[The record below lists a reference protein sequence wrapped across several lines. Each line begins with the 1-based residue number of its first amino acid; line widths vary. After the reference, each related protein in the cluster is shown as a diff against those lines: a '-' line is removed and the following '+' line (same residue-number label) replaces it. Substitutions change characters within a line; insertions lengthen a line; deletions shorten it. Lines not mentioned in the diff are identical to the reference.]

1 MPTIDRRT
9 AASIATL
16 AALAFLCWFAIGC
29 GRDDDQSTG
38 EPNAEATLA
47 AVVTE
52 ISATQEAASQG
63 ATPAPATTDAPRLSS
78 TTEGFTPSRT
88 PLTNAATGSDPLT
101 LLPITDSESF
111 LAGVSETERTCL
123 SEEVSPDQLTALA
136 SSPELVTDEE
146 RLALI
151 GCLED
156 DTMLRLF
163 LTPVLTATG
172 PLR

>member
-16 AALAFLCWFAIGC
+16 AALAFLCRFAIGC

-38 EPNAEATLA
+38 EPNAEATLT

-52 ISATQEAASQG
+52 ISATQEAATQEAATQEAATQEAASQA
-63 ATPAPATTDAPRLSS
+63 ATPTPATTNTLRLSS
-78 TTEGFTPSRT
+78 TNEGFTPSRT

-101 LLPITDSESF
+101 LRPITDSESF

-136 SSPELVTDEE
+136 NSPELVTPELVTDEE
-146 RLALI
+146 
-151 GCLED
+151 
-156 DTMLRLF
+156 
-163 LTPVLTATG
+163 
-172 PLR
+172 

>member
-16 AALAFLCWFAIGC
+16 AALAFLCRFAIGC

-38 EPNAEATLA
+38 EPNAEATLT

-52 ISATQEAASQG
+52 ISATQEAATQEAVTQA
-63 ATPAPATTDAPRLSS
+63 ATPTPATTNALRLSS
-78 TTEGFTPSRT
+78 TNEGFTPSRT

-101 LLPITDSESF
+101 LRPITDSESF

-136 SSPELVTDEE
+136 SSPELVTPELVTDEE
-146 RLALI
+146 
-151 GCLED
+151 
-156 DTMLRLF
+156 
-163 LTPVLTATG
+163 
-172 PLR
+172 

>member
-16 AALAFLCWFAIGC
+16 AALAFLCRFAIGC

-38 EPNAEATLA
+38 EPNAEATLT

-52 ISATQEAASQG
+52 ISATQEAATQEAASQEAASQA
-63 ATPAPATTDAPRLSS
+63 ATPTPATTNALRLSS
-78 TTEGFTPSRT
+78 TNEGFTPSRT

-101 LLPITDSESF
+101 LRPITDSESF

-136 SSPELVTDEE
+136 SSPELVTPELVTDEE
-146 RLALI
+146 
-151 GCLED
+151 
-156 DTMLRLF
+156 
-163 LTPVLTATG
+163 
-172 PLR
+172 

>member
-16 AALAFLCWFAIGC
+16 AALAFLCRFAIGC

-38 EPNAEATLA
+38 EPNAEATLT

-52 ISATQEAASQG
+52 ISATQEAATQEAASQEAASQA
-63 ATPAPATTDAPRLSS
+63 ATPTPATTNTLRLSS
-78 TTEGFTPSRT
+78 TNEGFTPSRT

-101 LLPITDSESF
+101 LRPITDSESF

-136 SSPELVTDEE
+136 NSPELVTPELVTDEE
-146 RLALI
+146 
-151 GCLED
+151 
-156 DTMLRLF
+156 
-163 LTPVLTATG
+163 
-172 PLR
+172 

>member
-16 AALAFLCWFAIGC
+16 AALAFLCRFAIGC

-38 EPNAEATLA
+38 EPNAEATLT

-52 ISATQEAASQG
+52 ISATQEAATQEAASQA
-63 ATPAPATTDAPRLSS
+63 ATPTPATTNALRLSS
-78 TTEGFTPSRT
+78 TNEGFTPSRT

-101 LLPITDSESF
+101 LRPITDSESF

-136 SSPELVTDEE
+136 SSPELVTPELVTDEE
-146 RLALI
+146 
-151 GCLED
+151 
-156 DTMLRLF
+156 
-163 LTPVLTATG
+163 
-172 PLR
+172 

>member
-16 AALAFLCWFAIGC
+16 AALAFLCRFAIGC

-38 EPNAEATLA
+38 EPNAEATLT

-52 ISATQEAASQG
+52 ISATQEAATQEAASQA
-63 ATPAPATTDAPRLSS
+63 ATPTPATTNALRLSS
-78 TTEGFTPSRT
+78 TNEGFTPSRT

-101 LLPITDSESF
+101 LRPITDSESF

-136 SSPELVTDEE
+136 SSPELVTPE
-146 RLALI
+146 LVT
-151 GCLED
+151 D
-156 DTMLRLF
+156 DS
-163 LTPVLTATG
+163 G
-172 PLR
+172 E